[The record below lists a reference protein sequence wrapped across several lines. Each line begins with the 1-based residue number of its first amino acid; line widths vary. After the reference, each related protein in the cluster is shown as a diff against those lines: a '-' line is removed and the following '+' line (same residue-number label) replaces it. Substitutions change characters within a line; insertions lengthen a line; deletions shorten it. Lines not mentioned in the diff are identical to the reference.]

1 MRDQSLQPSQIIFP
15 SALEPAA
22 HDAGDEHVDLS
33 HDPWGWLEVF
43 VLVQVLWGALLFVPG
58 SQAYRIYIRAFPY
71 VASLVA
77 LIACSRSSGADSR
90 VPGTPWVIAAFATL
104 IVGLV
109 HPSTWLMA
117 GAAQVVFQ
125 LSIAAPVFWAARVWM
140 TKARLERLLKLVFGA
155 NLLSAGLG
163 LLQVYYPA
171 TFMPPEFSQLALRMN
186 ADVVGS
192 LTYIGAAGRE
202 IVRPPGL
209 SDLPGGAAIA
219 GTVTAL
225 LGFGLGMSPRE
236 PYLRR
241 YLYLGTAIVGITVVY
256 LTQVRS
262 MLVMI
267 CLCMLALS
275 AVRLRQGRIV
285 ESGWIAASAAGL
297 IAAAFVWAVT
307 VGGASVAERFS
318 AILDIGLA
326 RSYQENRGIFLS
338 YTVNEL
344 VWEYPF
350 GAGVGRWGMMSAY
363 FGEPENW
370 RVPALWAEIQP
381 TGWLYDGGVLLWLFY
396 GGAIAVS
403 AAYTF
408 RAASD
413 RDSDTSD
420 LATMIFS
427 IQMLVIG
434 LCFTGPVFNTQMG
447 IMYWLLTAGVY
458 GAERT
463 AAAEAEMAQDEDE
476 AEDRGDEDDWGDEE
490 QEAS

>member
-1 MRDQSLQPSQIIFP
+1 MRDTSPQHSPIVFP
-15 SALEPAA
+15 AALEPAWQDDDHEA
-22 HDAGDEHVDLS
+22 VAAPEN
-33 HDPWGWLEVF
+33 PWGWLELF

-58 SQAYRIYIRAFPY
+58 SQGYRIYIRAFPY

-77 LIACSRSSGADSR
+77 LVVCSRVTGADSR
-90 VPGTPWVIAAFATL
+90 VPGTRWVMAALATLVIAL
-104 IVGLV
+104 L
-109 HPSTWLMA
+109 HPATWLTA

-140 TKARLERLLKLVFGA
+140 TRGRFERLLKLVFGA
-155 NLLSAGLG
+155 NLISAGLG

-186 ADVVGS
+186 AGVVGA
-192 LTYIGAAGRE
+192 LTYIGADGRE
-202 IVRPPGL
+202 IIRPPGL

-225 LGFGLGMSPRE
+225 LGFGLAMHEHDSRV
-236 PYLRR
+236 RR
-241 YLYLGTAIVGITVVY
+241 YFYLATAVVGITVVY

-275 AVRLRQGRIV
+275 AVRLRQGRIM
-285 ESGWIAASAAGL
+285 ESGWIAGSAAALVG
-297 IAAAFVWAVT
+297 AAFIWAVT
-307 VGGASVAERFS
+307 VGGESVSDRFS
-318 AILDIGLA
+318 SILDTGLA

-338 YTVNEL
+338 YTVQEL
-344 VWEYPF
+344 LWEYPF

-370 RVPALWAEIQP
+370 KVPALWAEIQP
-381 TGWLYDGGVLLWLFY
+381 TGWLYDGGIVLWLFY
-396 GGAIAVS
+396 GGAIFIS
-403 AAYTF
+403 ALYTF
-408 RAASD
+408 RVASD
-413 RDSDTSD
+413 GEGELSD
-420 LATMIFS
+420 LATMVFS
-427 IQMLVIG
+427 IQMLVVG
-434 LCFTGPVFNTQMG
+434 LCLTGPVFNTQMG

-463 AAAEAEMAQDEDE
+463 ALIEAELAAEQPLEEDPG
-476 AEDRGDEDDWGDEE
+476 DVGDE
-490 QEAS
+490 